1 MEPILTA
8 DPSRF
13 VLFPIRYLDLWAAY
27 KTAEASFWTA
37 EEICK
42 LHIDV
47 DHWESRLTS
56 DERTFLST
64 ILAFFA
70 ASDGIVVEN
79 LAQRFC
85 AEVQLAEARCFYG
98 FQIMMENIHSETYSM
113 LLRALVADEAEQ
125 TRLFAAIETL
135 PAVKDKADWCLRWI
149 DDAHA
154 SFAVRL
160 VAFAIVEGVF
170 FSSSFAAIFWIRSRG
185 LMPALTQSNELIARD
200 EGMHT
205 SFACLL
211 YDHLIVKPA
220 DSVVRQMVEEAVK
233 LEHAFFVS
241 ALPRPLS
248 GMNVD
253 MMRDYVEYVGDF
265 LLQGLG
271 LEPMFMKANP
281 FPFMETTVVDSR
293 ANFFERRVS
302 DYVGAEVDRL

>member
-1 MEPILTA
+1 MFG
-8 DPSRF
+8 R
-13 VLFPIRYLDLWAAY
+13 
-27 KTAEASFWTA
+27 
-37 EEICK
+37 
-42 LHIDV
+42 
-47 DHWESRLTS
+47 
-56 DERTFLST
+56 
-64 ILAFFA
+64 
-70 ASDGIVVEN
+70 
-79 LAQRFC
+79 
-85 AEVQLAEARCFYG
+85 
-98 FQIMMENIHSETYSM
+98 ENIHSETYSM

-125 TRLFAAIETL
+125 ARLFAAIETL

-211 YDHLIVKPA
+211 YDHLIDKPA

-233 LEHAFFVS
+233 LEHAFFVCECAS
-241 ALPRPLS
+241 IYPFCLAYRPIVAALPRPLS

-281 FPFMETTVVDSR
+281 VS
-293 ANFFERRVS
+293 ARR
-302 DYVGAEVDRL
+302 RLLLRSHSSC